1 MYDGMLNKEERQRV
15 LLALL
20 ISEIEQRN
28 DLPLLPFSE
37 GSMQR
42 QKEEWGAEL
51 FMQTLWQTVPG
62 WLPVP
67 GTG

>member
-1 MYDGMLNKEERQRV
+1 V
-15 LLALL
+15 LIALL

-28 DLPLLPFSE
+28 DLPLLPFGE
-37 GSMQR
+37 GSTQR

-62 WLPVP
+62 
-67 GTG
+67 

>member
-1 MYDGMLNKEERQRV
+1 V
-15 LLALL
+15 LIALL

-28 DLPLLPFSE
+28 DLPLLPFCE

-62 WLPVP
+62 
-67 GTG
+67 

>member
-1 MYDGMLNKEERQRV
+1 V
-15 LLALL
+15 LIALL

-62 WLPVP
+62 
-67 GTG
+67 

>member
-1 MYDGMLNKEERQRV
+1 MYDGMLNKEERQWV
-15 LLALL
+15 LIALL

-28 DLPLLPFSE
+28 ELPLLPFHE

-62 WLPVP
+62 
-67 GTG
+67 

>member
-15 LLALL
+15 LIALL

-28 DLPLLPFSE
+28 DLPLLPFGE

-62 WLPVP
+62 
-67 GTG
+67 